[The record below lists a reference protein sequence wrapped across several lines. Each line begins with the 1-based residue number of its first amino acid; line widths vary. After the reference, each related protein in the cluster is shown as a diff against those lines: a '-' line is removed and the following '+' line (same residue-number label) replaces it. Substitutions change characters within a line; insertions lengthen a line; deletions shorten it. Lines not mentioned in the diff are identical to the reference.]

1 MLIFAIT
8 KHLIGDPVYFQERT
22 SKILNN
28 LRYLKL
34 QDFKWYRDMFL
45 VKVMPRLDCGSYYQK
60 EKFISGLPTL
70 FTEQV
75 KQRIRNIHNGRI
87 PYELLT
93 YGELITF
100 NNNEGLA
107 LCTNLK
113 LKSQMKKE
121 KQDRKNQENFVH
133 IIGMIQ

>member
-28 LRYLKL
+28 LRYPKL

-45 VKVMPRLDCGSYYQK
+45 VKVMPRPDCGSYYWK

-70 FTEQV
+70 FAE
-75 KQRIRNIHNGRI
+75 
-87 PYELLT
+87 
-93 YGELITF
+93 
-100 NNNEGLA
+100 
-107 LCTNLK
+107 
-113 LKSQMKKE
+113 
-121 KQDRKNQENFVH
+121 
-133 IIGMIQ
+133 